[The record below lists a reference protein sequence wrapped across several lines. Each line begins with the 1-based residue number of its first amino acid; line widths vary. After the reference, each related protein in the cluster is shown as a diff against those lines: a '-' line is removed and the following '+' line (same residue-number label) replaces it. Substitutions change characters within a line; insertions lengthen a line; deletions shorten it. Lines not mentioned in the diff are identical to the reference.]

1 MPITNN
7 AINNIVVRFFPH
19 ILSPAKTQKKNLLQ
33 LFVLSVCLFVCLF
46 VCVLHKIGH
55 TLTVL
60 WSLPTAEVL
69 ENVLIHYT
77 RGKREP

>member
-33 LFVLSVCLFVCLF
+33 LFVCLF

-55 TLTVL
+55 TLRTVL

-77 RGKREP
+77 PGKREP

>member
-7 AINNIVVRFFPH
+7 AINIIVVRFFPH

-33 LFVLSVCLFVCLF
+33 LFVLSVCLFVC
-46 VCVLHKIGH
+46 VSHKIGH
-55 TLTVL
+55 TLRTVL
-60 WSLPTAEVL
+60 WTLPTAEVL

-77 RGKREP
+77 PGKREP

>member
-7 AINNIVVRFFPH
+7 AINNILVRFFPH

-33 LFVLSVCLFVCLF
+33 LFVLSVCLFVC
-46 VCVLHKIGH
+46 VLHKIDH
-55 TLTVL
+55 TLRTVL

-77 RGKREP
+77 PGKREP